1 MAALKRSITVLLL
14 ALVMAISGGSTAFAH
29 ADYESSSPDDGT
41 TVASPPQEVWAE
53 FTEPPMDGS
62 YLLVYDPCGERVDNG
77 SYSYLGKRIT
87 VGVAA
92 DKAGAYTVQWRVQSE
107 LDGHPTAGDFG
118 FTVTGG
124 EACPSDEPEDDGG
137 KDENEGTGGGGSGD
151 AGGASGGD
159 TSDQGDEAGAA
170 EQAGQAEEKPGKDAA
185 KKQKNDSKH
194 DRHSKRQR
202 NERKDREP
210 PEEDRTIEL
219 VSGGDPVSG
228 EPTGSLPLGWLL
240 ISFSLAALIGA
251 VGGQIYVNL
260 TGAPRG

>member
-1 MAALKRSITVLLL
+1 MAALKRCITVLLL
-14 ALVMAISGGSTAFAH
+14 ALVMTISGGSTVFAH

-53 FTEPPMDGS
+53 FSEPPMDGS

-92 DKAGAYTVQWRVQSE
+92 DKAGDYTVQWRVQSE

-124 EACPSDEPEDDGG
+124 EACPSDEPAKDGG
-137 KDENEGTGGGGSGD
+137 KGENEGTGGGGSEEP
-151 AGGASGGD
+151 GGTSGGD
-159 TSDQGDEAGAA
+159 TSGQA
-170 EQAGQAEEKPGKDAA
+170 EQAEQAAQEPGKDAA
-185 KKQKNDSKH
+185 KKQKKVSKH
-194 DRHSKRQR
+194 DRHKRQR

-219 VSGGDPVSG
+219 VSGSDPVPDD
-228 EPTGSLPLGWLL
+228 PTGGDLPLGWLL
-240 ISFSLAALIGA
+240 ISFTLAALIGA